1 MQLFSNL
8 HIGTGVVITISNYL
22 KVYNSVH
29 IIVDI
34 FGEASSGTNL
44 LSTVWDGLSDMTYL
58 WNLGCGIPTRG
69 F

>member
-8 HIGTGVVITISNYL
+8 HIRTGVVITRSTYL

-29 IIVDI
+29 IIVDT
-34 FGEASSGTNL
+34 FGEASSGPNL
-44 LSTVWDGLSDMTYL
+44 LSTIWDSLSDMAYL
-58 WNLGCGIPTRG
+58 WKLGCGIPTRG